1 MLLRVPQANRLR
13 SLRRIWYSKNM
24 EVTLNRILGITA
36 AALAVF
42 ILAVTGI
49 SFVVKKAE
57 PGKNLRTADPEPG
70 AVVNMTNEGKEKL
83 AAFTGLGRIRA
94 VTKPDKKKS
103 SVPGTPVV
111 ITPWFSYPDGDT
123 EFYEELSRKSTAMKA
138 LIAQYFAQYTEKE
151 LRSAGEEKIKADLL
165 AQLNE
170 RLSLGKISAL
180 YFSDYIFL
188 E

>member
-1 MLLRVPQANRLR
+1 
-13 SLRRIWYSKNM
+13 M
-24 EVTLNRILGITA
+24 EVNLNRILAVTA

-42 ILAVTGI
+42 ILAVTGV
-49 SFVVKKAE
+49 SFAVKAAK
-57 PGKNLRTADPEPG
+57 PGKNLRTADPAPA
-70 AVVNMTNEGKEKL
+70 AVVNMTSPDNEKL

-94 VTKPDKKKS
+94 VTKPNQKKKES
-103 SVPGTPVV
+103 AGIPVV

-138 LIAQYFAQYTEKE
+138 LIAQYFAQYTEDQ
-151 LRSAGEEKIKADLL
+151 LRSTGEEKIKSDLL
-165 AQLNE
+165 DQLNS
-170 RLSLGKISAL
+170 RFSLGKITAI